1 MYEDSY
7 AEELDRQS
15 ERSNAV
21 GSKMRGGMSQHTE
34 ELDTHVAHSKGVHR
48 IMIDGVE
55 IHAPQCANGSI
66 ISIDESVP
74 ITSAQVDYMSNNFP
88 IRKDTLNTMFKMQ
101 YELQKFLGTDFK
113 GLPLSEAVKLIKEHS
128 LMATIELGEMLN
140 ELPFLKAWKNY
151 DTMTAR
157 EVDVAMAK
165 AREEYIDIVHFMLNV
180 GLLLGFDGLDVFK
193 AYKAKNQENYD
204 RQKNKWNE
212 GTHYTYKE

>member
-15 ERSNAV
+15 ERSNAA
-21 GSKMRGGMSQHTE
+21 R
-34 ELDTHVAHSKGVHR
+34 R
-48 IMIDGVE
+48 ITIDGVE
-55 IHAPQCANGSI
+55 IHAPQYAKSGV
-66 ISIDESVP
+66 ISIDEPVPSVQ
-74 ITSAQVDYMSNNFP
+74 TDYMSNNFP

-101 YELQKFLGTDFK
+101 YELQKFLGIDFK

>member
-1 MYEDSY
+1 MSFEKDMKDMYEDSY

-15 ERSNAV
+15 ERS
-21 GSKMRGGMSQHTE
+21 
-34 ELDTHVAHSKGVHR
+34 KGVHR
-48 IMIDGVE
+48 ITIDGVE
-55 IHAPQCANGSI
+55 IHAPQYAKSGV
-66 ISIDESVP
+66 ISIDEPVPSVQ
-74 ITSAQVDYMSNNFP
+74 TGYTSNNFP
-88 IRKDTLNTMFKMQ
+88 IREDTLDTMFKMQ

-151 DTMTAR
+151 DTMTAK
-157 EVDVAMAK
+157 EVDVAMTK